1 MYRNLLG
8 NNENSV
14 ILDLISSKSDME
26 KSKSSRR
33 LHRLKG
39 GKELQ
44 RPINSMELG
53 KLTASNISI
62 GINRRPNVHAAPL
75 TPLREQDA
83 KALNSFFDRDDL
95 DEIETDIK
103 LGLSRRCPEP
113 CWEDHSLDFLQ
124 DYL

>member
-1 MYRNLLG
+1 MYRNSFS
-8 NNENSV
+8 NNQNSI
-14 ILDLISSKSDME
+14 ILDLISSTANME

-33 LHRLKG
+33 LRRLKG
-39 GKELQ
+39 GQELP
-44 RPINSMELG
+44 RPINSLELG
-53 KLTASNISI
+53 ELTPSNI
-62 GINRRPNVHAAPL
+62 GINRRPSVHAAPL
-75 TPLREQDA
+75 TSLREQDA

-95 DEIETDIK
+95 EEIETDIQ